1 MILSGHAEDRKV
13 IPDDAS
19 CDDEKVV
26 NTFLSLNPV
35 FHVYPF
41 VATSIATV
49 REVTCLLGSLVWL

>member
-1 MILSGHAEDRKV
+1 MPRIEKV

-26 NTFLSLNPV
+26 NAFLSLNPV